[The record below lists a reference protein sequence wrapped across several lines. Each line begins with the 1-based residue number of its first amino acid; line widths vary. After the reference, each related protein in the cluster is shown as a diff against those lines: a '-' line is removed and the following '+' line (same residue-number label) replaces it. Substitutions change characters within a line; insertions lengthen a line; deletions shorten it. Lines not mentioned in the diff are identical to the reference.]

1 MYEIVELTLDG
12 TTVYIVY
19 NRIKGKELARYDTYH
34 AAFLHVR
41 GL

>member
-19 NRIKGKELARYDTYH
+19 NRIKGKELARYDNYH

>member
-1 MYEIVELTLDG
+1 MYEIVELILDG

-19 NRIKGKELARYDTYH
+19 NRIKGKELARYDNYH